1 MYLIHSRPD
10 ICYAVSFLNQ
20 LLRYLRG
27 TIVDRLRLASSD
39 EVKLLGYA
47 NSIQDGSIVT
57 STTEAKCI
65 AVSTTKAKYISTSTT
80 EAKYITTSSTCRET
94 V

>member
-1 MYLIHSRPD
+1 MRLD
-10 ICYAVSFLNQ
+10 IDIKHV
-20 LLRYLRG
+20 LRYVRV
-27 TIVDRLRLASSD
+27 TITYGLTFSSSG
-39 EVKLLGYA
+39 EVKLLCYA

-80 EAKYITTSSTCRET
+80 EAKYITTSTICRET